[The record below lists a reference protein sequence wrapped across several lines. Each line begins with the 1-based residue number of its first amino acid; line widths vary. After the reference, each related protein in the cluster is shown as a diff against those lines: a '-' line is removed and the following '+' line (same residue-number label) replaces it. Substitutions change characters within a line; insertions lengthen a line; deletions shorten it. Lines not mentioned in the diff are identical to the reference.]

1 MYGYYSLLDDNLLRL
16 HVVAV
21 DEANHVNA
29 RCGID
34 GLADTA
40 VDGLAA
46 EDASVDINYLQG
58 SAAFVA
64 DKPASIAIESKGI

>member
-1 MYGYYSLLDDNLLRL
+1 MSFHDNLLRL

-34 GLADTA
+34 GLADAA

-46 EDASVDINYLQG
+46 EDASVDVDDLKGGFALVGDNP
-58 SAAFVA
+58 VA
-64 DKPASIAIESKGI
+64 VAEESEGP